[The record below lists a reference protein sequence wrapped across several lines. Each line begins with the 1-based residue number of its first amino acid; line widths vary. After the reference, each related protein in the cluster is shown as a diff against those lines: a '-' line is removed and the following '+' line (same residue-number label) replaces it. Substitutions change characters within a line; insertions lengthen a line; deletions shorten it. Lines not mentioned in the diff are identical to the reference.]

1 MLFCDL
7 GVFILSSSILWCDNV
22 SVITVA
28 SNSFFDAYL
37 MLTPS
42 IIKLIIISFEKK

>member
-1 MLFCDL
+1 MLFCDIE
-7 GVFILSSSILWCDNV
+7 VSILLLFYGVTMHV

-28 SNSFFDAYL
+28 SNSYFDAYL
-37 MLTPS
+37 MLTPN